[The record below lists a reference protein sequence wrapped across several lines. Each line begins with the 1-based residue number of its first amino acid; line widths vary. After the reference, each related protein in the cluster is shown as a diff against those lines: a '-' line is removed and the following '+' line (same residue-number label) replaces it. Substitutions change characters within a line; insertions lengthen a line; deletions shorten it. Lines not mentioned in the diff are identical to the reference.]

1 MVAGGRACKRKRE
14 EIIMMNTVERIV
26 IVNNGVYVN
35 VVMEDNMGEILV
47 DKTVRANK
55 KLMLR
60 MTMNEYYGFPEDA
73 GYENEE
79 VEREL
84 NSYVDIVDKESIAE
98 LCEMTVDEFTERFM
112 DMETRSYRLDENG
125 YIIPKEEASML
136 IYAIYE
142 RKH

>member
-125 YIIPKEEASML
+125 YIIPKEEASIL

>member
-1 MVAGGRACKRKRE
+1 
-14 EIIMMNTVERIV
+14 MMNTVERIV

-84 NSYVDIVDKESIAE
+84 NSYMDIVDKESIAE
-98 LCEMTVDEFTERFM
+98 LCEMTVGEFTEKFM

-125 YIIPKEEASML
+125 YVIPKEEASML

>member
-84 NSYVDIVDKESIAE
+84 NSYMDIVDKESIAE

>member
-14 EIIMMNTVERIV
+14 EIVMMNTVERIV

-84 NSYVDIVDKESIAE
+84 NSYMDIVDKESIAE

>member
-1 MVAGGRACKRKRE
+1 
-14 EIIMMNTVERIV
+14 
-26 IVNNGVYVN
+26 
-35 VVMEDNMGEILV
+35 MGEILV

-84 NSYVDIVDKESIAE
+84 NSYMDIVDKESIAE
-98 LCEMTVDEFTERFM
+98 LCEMTVDEFTEKFM
-112 DMETRSYRLDENG
+112 DMETRRYRLDENG
-125 YIIPKEEASML
+125 YVMPKEEASML